1 MLISSVMAGVVSPGT
16 CLSLLVVCVVP
27 YVAQFAG
34 LPYSISPGVLD
45 GFWFFDS
52 VIMMVAMASF
62 SAMAISSRSGSVY
75 WSKCLM
81 RAVTILRPVS

>member
-1 MLISSVMAGVVSPGT
+1 MAGLVSRGT

-27 YVAQFAG
+27 YVGQFSV
-34 LPYSISPGVLD
+34 LPYSTSPGVLD
-45 GFWFFDS
+45 GFWFSDS

-62 SAMAISSRSGSVY
+62 SAMVISSFSGSVD

-81 RAVTILRPVS
+81 RVVTILRPVS